1 MDEET
6 FDRGQRALAVAPV
19 LNYLITEHTA
29 HIVSRL
35 TSLYNSGRLT
45 PEAALA
51 GIAEIASM
59 DKLVELINQDIQR
72 AQRRHQEDLKRANGT
87 AEH

>member
-1 MDEET
+1 MDHET
-6 FDRGQRALAVAPV
+6 FERGQRALAVAPV

-51 GIAEIASM
+51 GIAEVASM
-59 DKLVELINQDIQR
+59 DKLVELINQDISR
-72 AQRRHQEDLKRANGT
+72 AQRVHQKDMERANGT